1 MTSEELQEIGLRIA
15 QRRKELNLTQERVA
29 DLMDVSVQMVSNL
42 ERGVK
47 AIKIDNLIK
56 ISEIL
61 GISTDYILTGKHT
74 LNDHNIMLLKLTKLS
89 DEDFDMIDML
99 TEYCLSKRE
108 HKKQGTSPCF
118 LILPSH
124 PLSYLLFP
132 FRKIQPYSFRRMI
145 PSLFCLSSQPYEI
158 NKINPV
164 VARHV
169 PTICIQ

>member
-1 MTSEELQEIGLRIA
+1 MTSAELQEIGLRIA

-74 LNDHNIMLLKLTKLS
+74 FNDHNIMLLKLAKLS
-89 DEDFDMIDML
+89 EDDFDMIDML
-99 TEYCLSKRE
+99 TEYCLSKR
-108 HKKQGTSPCF
+108 
-118 LILPSH
+118 
-124 PLSYLLFP
+124 
-132 FRKIQPYSFRRMI
+132 
-145 PSLFCLSSQPYEI
+145 
-158 NKINPV
+158 
-164 VARHV
+164 
-169 PTICIQ
+169 